1 MTKELAI
8 RAMGTQNTSYTK
20 VNGPA
25 KQGSMFYAGS
35 NTCKVNEVRVKS

>member
-25 KQGSMFYAGS
+25 KREACSMQGA
-35 NTCKVNEVRVKS
+35 TRVKSMK

>member
-20 VNGPA
+20 LNGPA
-25 KQGSMFYAGS
+25 KREACSMQGA
-35 NTCKVNEVRVKS
+35 TRVKSMK